1 MSEETKRE
9 ETKQE
14 ETKEK
19 EEAKG
24 TVRTEPVQSEA
35 PQTEQIQAET
45 PQTEPIQFEAP
56 QTPEKPKPNRKKW
69 GIIGAAAAVIIAIAV
84 GVGIYSLP
92 ANRLSRQLS
101 LGNKYLEEQNY
112 EEAVVAF
119 EQAIAIDDRC
129 MQAYVGGIEAYLQT
143 DNREGMEKLYEQAVG
158 VIDELDDEFLAENMA
173 AVVDIYLYADDV
185 YSDDLEKAVQILEK
199 GMEKTG
205 DNPEIKE
212 EMVKDYLKL
221 ADAAAGGEAYE
232 KALGYYD
239 RLLELDKDNEEVVT
253 GLETCLQ
260 SYIDILMEEKRY
272 DEIRQLAEKYQ
283 DIAANIDFRSLL
295 EQIAELERI
304 EAENLAFMQKVYD
317 LMEAEDYEAM
327 HEVDG
332 SEEANAFAER
342 MEGDSYIYIPED
354 GASRNGTGSGV
365 YKFGESG
372 YYFFYG
378 QYVDGERVGNGS
390 SFIRK
395 SESGYQL
402 FTGEW
407 KNDAPNGY
415 GEEILTY
422 GTFGGSGNPYTA
434 ETRGNYTDGLCDGEM
449 ERIVTSHGINYDLLF
464 KAENGVPT
472 EDKTKEFLNAV
483 PEAEIEENSYVVA
496 YDVVGQYYVC
506 ESIGQGRT
514 IGTIGYGVDYED

>member
-14 ETKEK
+14 ETKET
-19 EEAKG
+19 EEVKG
-24 TVRTEPVQSEA
+24 TIRTEPVQSETQ
-35 PQTEQIQAET
+35 QTEQIQAET
-45 PQTEPIQFEAP
+45 PQTEPIQSETQ

-69 GIIGAAAAVIIAIAV
+69 GIIGAAAVVIIAIAV
-84 GVGIYSLP
+84 GVGIYNLP

-158 VIDELDDEFLAENMA
+158 VIDELDDEFLAENME

-212 EMVKDYLKL
+212 EAVKDYLKL
-221 ADAAAGGEAYE
+221 ADAAAGEEAYE

-239 RLLELDKDNEEVVT
+239 RLLELDKDNEEVVA

-283 DIAANIDFRSLL
+283 DIAANIDFQSILA
-295 EQIAELERI
+295 QIAELERI
-304 EAENLAFMQKVYD
+304 EAENLAFMQKVYG

-327 HEVDG
+327 YEVDG
-332 SEEANAFAER
+332 SEEADAFVER
-342 MEGDSYIYIPED
+342 MEGDSYAYIPED
-354 GASRNGTGSGV
+354 DASRNGTGAGV
-365 YKFGESG
+365 YKFGENG

-378 QYVDGERVGNGS
+378 QYADGERVGNGS
-390 SFIRK
+390 SFINK
-395 SESGYQL
+395 SEGGYRL

-415 GEEILTY
+415 GEEVISH
-422 GTFGGSGNPYTA
+422 GEMWNE
-434 ETRGNYTDGLCDGEM
+434 ETLFSSVRRGNLTNGLWDGEI
-449 ERIVTSHGINYDLLF
+449 ESIATVYGVEYDLSF
-464 KAENGVPT
+464 TAENGVPT
-472 EDKTKEFLNAV
+472 EDKTEEFLDTCPGAFI
-483 PEAEIEENSYVVA
+483 PENVYVYA
-496 YDVVGQYYVC
+496 YDYPYDDDGQRYVY
-506 ESIGQGRT
+506 SVIGQG
-514 IGTIGYGVDYED
+514 GTVGAIGYGE

>member
-1 MSEETKRE
+1 MKRL
-9 ETKQE
+9 
-14 ETKEK
+14 
-19 EEAKG
+19 
-24 TVRTEPVQSEA
+24 S
-35 PQTEQIQAET
+35 
-45 PQTEPIQFEAP
+45 
-56 QTPEKPKPNRKKW
+56 RKKW

-84 GVGIYSLP
+84 AVGIYNLP

-143 DNREGMEKLYEQAVG
+143 DNKEGMEKLYEQAVG
-158 VIDELDDEFLAENMA
+158 VIDELDDEFLAENME

-185 YSDDLEKAVQILEK
+185 YSDDLERAVQILEK

-212 EMVKDYLKL
+212 EAVKDYLKL
-221 ADAAAGGEAYE
+221 ADAATGEEAYE

-283 DIAANIDFRSLL
+283 DIATNIDFRSIL

-304 EAENLAFMQKVYD
+304 EAENLAFMQKVYE
-317 LMEAEDYEAM
+317 LMEAEDYEVLQ
-327 HEVDG
+327 ELYG
-332 SEEANAFAER
+332 SEEADVFAER

-354 GASRNGTGSGV
+354 GENRNGTGAGV
-365 YKFGESG
+365 YQTGEG
-372 YYFFYG
+372 EDWYYYFFYG
-378 QYVDGERVGNGS
+378 QYADGERAGNGS
-390 SFIRK
+390 SFIKRYQD
-395 SESGYQL
+395 GYRL

-415 GEEILTY
+415 GEYLVSDGVMRSSEASYLSVKRGNLTKGLWDGEIEYIITLH
-422 GTFGGSGNPYTA
+422 GVDFDLSFTA
-434 ETRGNYTDGLCDGEM
+434 EG
-449 ERIVTSHGINYDLLF
+449 GI
-464 KAENGVPT
+464 PT
-472 EDKTKEFLNAV
+472 EDKTAEVWGADI
-483 PEAEIEENSYVVA
+483 PENEYIFA
-496 YDVVGQYYVC
+496 YDSIDGGYVWQKVEVGATFGAV
-506 ESIGQGRT
+506 
-514 IGTIGYGVDYED
+514 GYGEINGEIN

>member
-1 MSEETKRE
+1 MSQ

-14 ETKEK
+14 ETKETEK
-19 EEAKG
+19 TKG
-24 TVRTEPVQSEA
+24 AV
-35 PQTEQIQAET
+35 QTESVQAET
-45 PQTEPIQFEAP
+45 PQSETVQTEPVQAETTQSEAT
-56 QTPEKPKPNRKKW
+56 QTPEKPKTNRNKW

-84 GVGIYSLP
+84 GIGIYNLP
-92 ANRLSRQLS
+92 TNRLSRQLS

-143 DNREGMEKLYEQAVG
+143 DDTEGMEKLYEQAVG
-158 VIDELDDEFLAENMA
+158 VIDELDDGFLAENME

-185 YSDDLEKAVQILEK
+185 YSDDLERAVQILEK

-212 EMVKDYLKL
+212 ETVKDYLKL
-221 ADAAAGGEAYE
+221 ADAVAGEEAYE

-239 RLLELDKDNEEVVT
+239 RLLELDKNNEEVVA

-272 DEIRQLAEKYQ
+272 DEVRRLTEKYQ
-283 DIAANIDFRSLL
+283 DIATNIDFRSIL

-304 EAENLAFMQKVYD
+304 EAENLAFMQKVYE

-332 SEEANAFAER
+332 SEEAGVFVER

-354 GASRNGTGSGV
+354 GESRNGTGAGV
-365 YKFGESG
+365 YKFGEGG

-378 QYVDGERVGNGS
+378 QYADGERVGNGS
-390 SFIRK
+390 SFING
-395 SESGYQL
+395 SEGGYRL

-422 GTFGGSGNPYTA
+422 GTLLGSGASYTM
-434 ETRGNYTDGLCDGEM
+434 EISGNYTDGLCDGEM
-449 ERIVTSHGINYDLLF
+449 EKIIISDGINYDLSF
-464 KAENGVPT
+464 TAENGVPT
-472 EDKTKEFLNAV
+472 EDKTEELLATHPGEDV
-483 PEAEIEENSYVVA
+483 PENMYIYA
-496 YDVVGQYYVC
+496 YDDVGQGYVWSRI
-506 ESIGQGRT
+506 EQGEKS
-514 IGTIGYGVDYED
+514 GAIGYGEDY